1 MSAKLHYI
9 KVENLTY
16 DMLTVQGISKARKCL
31 IFTLKRALFESST
44 LSFTESPAAQI
55 HDQLLHLV
63 TSIQYDIR
71 IQK

>member
-1 MSAKLHYI
+1 MSAKLQYI
-9 KVENLTY
+9 KLENLTY
-16 DMLTVQGISKARKCL
+16 DMLAVQGISKARKCL
-31 IFTLKRALFESST
+31 TLTLKRALFEPST

-63 TSIQYDIR
+63 TGIKYDIR